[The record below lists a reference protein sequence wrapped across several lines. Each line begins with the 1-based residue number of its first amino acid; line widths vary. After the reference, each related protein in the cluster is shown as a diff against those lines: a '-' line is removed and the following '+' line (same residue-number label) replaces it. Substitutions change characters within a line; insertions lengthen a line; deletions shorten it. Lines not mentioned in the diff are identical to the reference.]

1 MIQRIH
7 HTAIS
12 TPDLPR
18 LVAFYGDLLG
28 FEVVHRSGWP
38 RGSRDADRLMQL
50 EDTASDLVMLRKG
63 DCMIELFQFSS
74 PLPRAADPKRPVCDH
89 GITHLCFLVD
99 DLQGEYRRLQ
109 EAGMAFHC
117 EPQIGEGAG
126 YVYGRD
132 PDGNVVELMEIRD
145 ALHPFHVAEA
155 T

>member
-89 GITHLCFLVD
+89 GITHIC
-99 DLQGEYRRLQ
+99 LQVESLHDEYARMKA
-109 EAGMAFHC
+109 AGMEFHS
-117 EPQIGEGAG
+117 EPLTQDSG
-126 YVYGRD
+126 YVIYGRD
-132 PDGNVVELMEIRD
+132 PDGNVIELIEFTEVNN
-145 ALHPFHVAEA
+145 A
-155 T
+155 